1 MPALCAQNSCHSV
14 CRYPVERSKLIGTA
28 QIVNHFTIIYFCV
41 WGQQGRP
48 FHVPKKSP
56 AEAGLYAFRKKSPAE
71 AGLYAF
77 RTSALALRIVLTSLL
92 TTLAALLSAL
102 TGLLRLLAGVFL
114 LAALLTTLLATL
126 LLLVVLVLLAAL
138 FLIGV
143 LLVHE
148 ILLGLRLPVFDNVC
162 TTATFRERHVS
173 FDTSSSPSTARQK
186 SELN

>member
-1 MPALCAQNSCHSV
+1 MW
-14 CRYPVERSKLIGTA
+14 VERSKLIGTA

-48 FHVPKKSP
+48 FHVP
-56 AEAGLYAFRKKSPAE
+56 KKSPAE